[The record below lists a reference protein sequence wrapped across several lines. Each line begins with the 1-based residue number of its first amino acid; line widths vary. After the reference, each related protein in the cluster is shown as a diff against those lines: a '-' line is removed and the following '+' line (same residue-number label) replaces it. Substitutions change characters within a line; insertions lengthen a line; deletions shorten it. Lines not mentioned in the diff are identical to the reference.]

1 MSTSTPNPIP
11 TARQHKLALK
21 LADSNNIAEPVLKQ
35 QKLDIAQQRKAQVE
49 TIEDNQEP
57 CTAGALNLKCTQSV
71 DIEDE
76 IEGTDDYSNNGV
88 EILEEFVL
96 QKHNFRKGRAGR
108 EVGASEMAEKE
119 L

>member
-11 TARQHKLALK
+11 TARQRKLAPK

-35 QKLDIAQQRKAQVE
+35 QKLDIAQQQKAQVK

-57 CTAGALNLKCTQSV
+57 CTAGALNLKHTQSV

-76 IEGTDDYSNNGV
+76 IEGTDDYSDNGV
-88 EILEEFVL
+88 EILEEFVP

-108 EVGASEMAEKE
+108 EVGASETAEKE

>member
-35 QKLDIAQQRKAQVE
+35 QKLDIAQQQKAQVE

-57 CTAGALNLKCTQSV
+57 CTAGALNPKCTQ
-71 DIEDE
+71 
-76 IEGTDDYSNNGV
+76 
-88 EILEEFVL
+88 
-96 QKHNFRKGRAGR
+96 
-108 EVGASEMAEKE
+108 
-119 L
+119 